1 MKKTALGILIASIII
16 AVLPLLS
23 MIAAGLT
30 ASLFGCDLN
39 EGDVSM
45 CPTIFGDIGELLYTM
60 GVFGWFLFY
69 TVPLGAVGLVTSA
82 ILFIIAF
89 IRNKART
96 EKPHDQ
102 PLQ

>member
-1 MKKTALGILIASIII
+1 MKKTAIGILTASIII
-16 AVLPLLS
+16 GVLPLLS
-23 MIAAGLT
+23 MIAAGLI
-30 ASLFGCDLN
+30 ASLFGCNLN

-69 TVPLGAVGLVTSA
+69 TVPLGGVGVVISI

-89 IRNKART
+89 IRSKAQT
-96 EKPHDQ
+96 DNLPSQ
-102 PLQ
+102 